1 MFMQYVQAA
10 FNVFTGV
17 LDALAEDQ
25 LPMIVPDLLRNRQ
38 FPLHEIVIYGRGAP
52 QIVSVLCR

>member
-1 MFMQYVQAA
+1 MFMQYLQAA
-10 FNVFTGV
+10 YNAFTV
-17 LDALAEDQ
+17 ALDAIQVDQ
-25 LPMIVPDLLRNRQ
+25 LPFIVPDLLRNRH